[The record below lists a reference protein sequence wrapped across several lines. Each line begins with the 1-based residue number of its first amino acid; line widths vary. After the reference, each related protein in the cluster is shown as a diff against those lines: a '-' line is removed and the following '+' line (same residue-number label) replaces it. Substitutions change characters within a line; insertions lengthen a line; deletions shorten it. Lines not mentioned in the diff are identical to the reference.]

1 MTQVCTLHWVCHVA
15 KARRT
20 LAVVNI
26 VILTEQNPWET
37 KQDNAGKVL
46 SAQ

>member
-1 MTQVCTLHWVCHVA
+1 MTQVCALHRVCHVA
-15 KARRT
+15 KVLRM

-37 KQDNAGKVL
+37 KRDNAGKVL
-46 SAQ
+46 STQ